1 MLELTGK
8 KGVNEQFKDG
18 ARFAGGKLLTPTQNN
33 SENETRLRLKQYPHE
48 ITHILS
54 KSEAEPLVGST

>member
-1 MLELTGK
+1 MNNSKMVQDLQE
-8 KGVNEQFKDG
+8 
-18 ARFAGGKLLTPTQNN
+18 AILLTPTQNN

-54 KSEAEPLVGST
+54 KSEAEPVVGST

>member
-18 ARFAGGKLLTPTQNN
+18 ARFAGGNTLN
-33 SENETRLRLKQYPHE
+33 SNTEQF
-48 ITHILS
+48 
-54 KSEAEPLVGST
+54 